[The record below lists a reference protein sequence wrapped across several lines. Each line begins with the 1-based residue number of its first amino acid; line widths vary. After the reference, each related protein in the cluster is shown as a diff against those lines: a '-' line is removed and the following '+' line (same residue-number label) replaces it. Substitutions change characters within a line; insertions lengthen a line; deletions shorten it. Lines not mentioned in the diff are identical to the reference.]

1 MDQAP
6 HVGLPVRE
14 TGSVEKG
21 KDTPD
26 SSGFDSDSAASS
38 TADSPTVA
46 FPGRSG
52 DEAREA
58 LNGAAPAFPTPI
70 PGEERIGPYRLVREL
85 GGGGFGTV
93 YLAEQ
98 SAPLQRQVALKLLH
112 LGRSDRRLRRRFE
125 VERQALARM
134 SHPNVAVVHEAGITP
149 YGLPYI
155 VMEYV
160 PGSPITDYC
169 DDHALSLRERLE
181 IFAVVCDGVQHAHQK
196 AVLHRDLKPSNILV
210 MESQGR
216 PIPKIIDFGIAK
228 ALDHPGAQL
237 TVEQGMVGTIAYLS
251 PEAIEAGSR
260 GDLDTRAD
268 VYTLGVLLYELLA
281 GIRPFGRSSDREIMN
296 RIVTGDV
303 TRPSTALMALG
314 RKTRQARAAKR
325 RLDVSGLR
333 RALKGDLDAIV
344 LKAMARER
352 SARYASAAELAAD
365 VRRHLAH
372 EPVLAGPRGILYPA
386 AKLIRRHRAAAA
398 AAVLVVLALV
408 GGVVARTFEA
418 RRANAEAERANREA
432 ESARQVS
439 DFLVSLF
446 NASNPA
452 RSNRDTTA
460 LELLDRGAERI
471 RTELKAQ
478 PLVRASV
485 LQSLGFV
492 YRSLGLYD
500 KGEPLLRESIAIRRA
515 RLGKDSRDLEG
526 SLQDLGALLREEGR
540 PQEALPVVEEALGI
554 ARRLHDPKNVGA
566 DLMELAGVQQGLGR
580 YAAAEPLLL
589 EALAIRERIF
599 GAESEKVSA
608 TLNNLGNLYYD
619 MKRYPD
625 SEKAQLRAIAIKE
638 KTLGPNHFFVAQ
650 SLNNLANVYEA
661 EKRLPEAEALHR
673 RGLAI
678 KLKTLSP
685 DHPEIAVSYF
695 NLGDLAFERRDLA
708 KAGALYRQ
716 ALDIWGKSLPAN
728 LSFLGYGLNGLANVE
743 RDLGHFAEAEP
754 LYRRALAIRQKN
766 LPPGHPE
773 IRETLEGYATML
785 RTAGRGQEAA
795 ALK

>member
-1 MDQAP
+1 MGLGAP
-6 HVGLPVRE
+6 AEALARE
-14 TGSVEKG
+14 AGAVEQD

-26 SSGFDSDSAASS
+26 SSGSDSDSAASS
-38 TADSPTVA
+38 TADSPTIA

-52 DEAREA
+52 GDAREA
-58 LNGAAPAFPTPI
+58 VDDAEPALPPPV
-70 PGEERIGPYRLVREL
+70 PGEERIGPYRLLRML
-85 GGGGFGTV
+85 GEGGFGTV

-98 SAPLQRQVALKLLH
+98 SAPLQRQVAVKLLH
-112 LGRSDRRLRRRFE
+112 LGRRDRRIRRRFE

-134 SHPNVAVVHEAGITP
+134 SHPNVAQVYEAGITP
-149 YGLPYI
+149 QGLPYI

-160 PGSPITDYC
+160 PGAPITDYC

-210 MESQGR
+210 TESDGK
-216 PIPKIIDFGIAK
+216 PLPKIIDFGIAK
-228 ALDHPGAQL
+228 ALDRSAAQL
-237 TVEQGMVGTIAYLS
+237 TVDQGMVGTIAYLS

-260 GDLDTRAD
+260 GADLDTRAD

-281 GIRPFGRSSDREIMN
+281 GIRPFGRSSDLEILN
-296 RIVTGDV
+296 RIMTGDV
-303 TRPSTALMALG
+303 ARPSAALMALG
-314 RKTRQARAAKR
+314 RKTRETRAAKR
-325 RLDVSGLR
+325 RLDVPGLR
-333 RALKGDLDAIV
+333 RALKDDLDAIV

-365 VRRHLAH
+365 IRRHLAH

-408 GGVVARTFEA
+408 GGVVARTLEA

-446 NASNPA
+446 NASDPA
-452 RSNRDTTA
+452 RSNRDMTA
-460 LELLDRGAERI
+460 RELLDRGAERI

-500 KGEPLLRESIAIRRA
+500 KGEPLLRESVAIRRA
-515 RLGKDSRDLEG
+515 RLGKESRDLEG
-526 SLQDLGALLREEGR
+526 SLQDLGALLREER
-540 PQEALPVVEEALGI
+540 KPMEALPFVEEALRI
-554 ARRLHDPKNVGA
+554 ARRLNDPKRVGG
-566 DLMELAGVQQGLGR
+566 DLMELAAVQRGLGR
-580 YAAAEPLLL
+580 NAAAEPLLL
-589 EALAIRERIF
+589 EALTIRERIF
-599 GAESEKVSA
+599 GAESKPVSA

-638 KTLGPNHFFVAQ
+638 KTLGPDHLFLAQ
-650 SLNNLANVYEA
+650 SFNNLANVYLA

-673 RGLAI
+673 RALAI
-678 KLKTLSP
+678 KLKTLP
-685 DHPEIAVSYF
+685 ANHLEIAVTYF
-695 NLGDLAFERRDLA
+695 NLGDIAYERRDLA
-708 KAGALYRQ
+708 KADALYRQ
-716 ALDIWGKSLPAN
+716 ALDICGKSLPADHPF
-728 LSFLGYGLNGLANVE
+728 LSFILNGLANVE
-743 RDLGHFAEAEP
+743 RDLGHFAQAES
-754 LYRRALAIRQKN
+754 LYRRALAIREKN

-773 IRETLEGYATML
+773 IRETLEGYAALL
-785 RTAGRGQEAA
+785 RAAGRAQG
-795 ALK
+795 LRR